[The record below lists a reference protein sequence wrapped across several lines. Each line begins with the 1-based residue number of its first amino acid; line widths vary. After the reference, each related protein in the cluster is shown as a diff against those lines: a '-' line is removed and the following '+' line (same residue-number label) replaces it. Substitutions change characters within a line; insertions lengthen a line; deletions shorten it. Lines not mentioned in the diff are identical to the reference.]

1 MCELADRPI
10 RYLPFL
16 ILRSIAMFS
25 SLRVRSWRILL
36 VVVYFLLT
44 KADRVPLFDLEGSGL
59 RGSGDGSGLGSGS
72 GDTIN
77 PTVVTP
83 TMPSSCVL
91 PTGNFD
97 PTDKLISSVVDGTLR
112 GQCHAACLEKVS
124 CVLS

>member
-1 MCELADRPI
+1 M
-10 RYLPFL
+10 
-16 ILRSIAMFS
+16 SFS
-25 SLRVRSWRILL
+25 LCVRLWRILL
-36 VVVYFLLT
+36 LVAYFMST
-44 KADRVPLFDLEGSGL
+44 KGDTVPLFDLEGSGL

-83 TMPSSCVL
+83 TMPPSCVL

-97 PTDKLISSVVDGTLR
+97 PTDKLISSVEDGTLR

-124 CVLS
+124 CVLNWAE